1 MKKIGLLILAVVC
14 FASGV
19 IITFQW
25 QGSKYGMSLHD
36 FFKRPDV
43 VEKIVPVEVVKVL
56 TISDDRNIQIINQE
70 YRDALLKISAV
81 EYTSTSYAED
91 SIEAMHSYAVKA
103 LAVPEE
109 VYKKNPK

>member
-1 MKKIGLLILAVVC
+1 MKKFGWLILAIVA

-36 FFKRPDV
+36 FLKRPDV
-43 VEKIVPVEVVKVL
+43 VEKVVPVEVVKVL
-56 TISDDRNIQIINQE
+56 TISDDKNIQMINQE

-81 EYTSTSYAED
+81 EYNSSSYAED
-91 SIEAMHSYAVKA
+91 MWDAMHNYAVKA
-103 LAVPEE
+103 LSVPEE
-109 VYKKNPK
+109 IYKKNPK